1 METNDWLDE
10 VLYQTIPS
18 LDLAMLCKLETQAV
32 QEEYDFSAGFEKRM
46 RRLIREERRK
56 WRTEDRGM
64 KDREP
69 ETTHIRWPSFPIRFI
84 GQYCQALLYRGGNWK
99 GNIFRPWKRDCFSVI
114 GRSVWKSSGCN
125 PYRFCPIQARWRDY
139 DDIHPRIF
147 TGRDG
152 DSAISRSP

>member
-32 QEEYDFSAGFEKRM
+32 QEEYDFSAGFEKRR

-69 ETTHIRWPSFPIRFI
+69 ETTHIRWPSFPKRKLIPVLLLILLALTATAVLAANFKKIVQRFH
-84 GQYCQALLYRGGNWK
+84 W
-99 GNIFRPWKRDCFSVI
+99 
-114 GRSVWKSSGCN
+114 
-125 PYRFCPIQARWRDY
+125 
-139 DDIHPRIF
+139 
-147 TGRDG
+147 
-152 DSAISRSP
+152 